1 MISLQKRASAILRLV
16 KSLRNL
22 STPAGRLPG
31 EVLEKI
37 LEMRCLEQDLIR
49 ASHVCRRWRATLVS
63 TPRLWTRVR
72 CVDVAR
78 TLQYLAR
85 SEPVPINVI
94 VDSKS
99 NIRAVIALGSATG
112 GFRSLTLQLQPF
124 DLLRV
129 FRRFATPAPALER
142 LEIFATRHPQCA
154 SIRPLPFEA
163 HIPAGFLGGSAP
175 ALKSLKLN
183 RINANLT
190 FSEFPAL
197 THLTLITKTQIFELS
212 ELFRVFT
219 SAKLLEEVS
228 IQFSGPTSPTLED
241 QGVITLP
248 CMKRLSFSNTAREF
262 PKRLLDLL
270 VVPSVEKVKLDINLP
285 GEDIRTMRDFLPTQL
300 QNFPH
305 LLEVDSLDLDVPR
318 ARCNIQFGGPG
329 GVISVHASRSGTQEQ
344 EEGFHSHWLES
355 IDPMSI
361 ADVRDLTLR
370 SYNPVE
376 PLDRCPVFKSLG
388 TLDAL
393 RSLVVQKCNNTAVI
407 EVLSPKGSVPF
418 PHLESLTFQLITEP
432 IPIFPDLTGM
442 ARARGQMGSPL
453 NEVSSDKHATF
464 RRSDVDA
471 LRCYVNCVKL
481 NTRADSPPNEL
492 DDVFSYSIVT
502 VRVFTGKYPSSCLCL
517 SLIFFVPH
525 FKRIRRQPRRTDL
538 VGSRRNPCRRGSYQT
553 PTKENAL
560 SWVGSPRCSH
570 GDDPRK
576 GPTFPRTRS

>member
-1 MISLQKRASAILRLV
+1 M
-16 KSLRNL
+16 
-22 STPAGRLPG
+22 
-31 EVLEKI
+31 
-37 LEMRCLEQDLIR
+37 
-49 ASHVCRRWRATLVS
+49 S

-163 HIPAGFLGGSAP
+163 HIPAGFLGGSAT

-212 ELFRVFT
+212 ELFRVFP

-228 IQFSGPTSPTLED
+228 IQFSGPTSPALED

-270 VVPSVEKVKLDINLP
+270 VVPSVEKIKLDINLP
-285 GEDIRTMRDFLPTQL
+285 REDIRTMRDFLPAQL

-305 LLEVDSLDLDVPR
+305 LLEVDSLDLDVFR

-329 GVISVHASRSGTQEQ
+329 GVIFVNTLRSGTRDESN
-344 EEGFHSHWLES
+344 GFQSHWLES
-355 IDPMSI
+355 LDPMSI
-361 ADVRDLTLR
+361 ADARDLTLR
-370 SYNPVE
+370 NYHPVE
-376 PLDRCPVFKSLG
+376 SLDQCPVFKSLKN
-388 TLDAL
+388 LDGL
-393 RSLVVQKCNNTAVI
+393 RSLVVERCNNTAVI
-407 EVLSPKGSVPF
+407 EALSPKGSILF
-418 PHLESLTFQLITEP
+418 PLLESLTFQLITEP
-432 IPIFPDLTGM
+432 TKIFPDLTEM
-442 ARARGQMGSPL
+442 ARARAQMGSPL
-453 NEVSSDKHATF
+453 SKVTSDMHTTF
-464 RRSDVDA
+464 RRSDVEV
-471 LRCYVNCVKL
+471 LRRYVDCVEL
-481 NTRADSPPNEL
+481 NTRADSRSSQLAN
-492 DDVFSYSIVT
+492 VSSYSIVT
-502 VRVFTGKYPSSCLCL
+502 VRVFPGNLLRVVC
-517 SLIFFVPH
+517 V
-525 FKRIRRQPRRTDL
+525 
-538 VGSRRNPCRRGSYQT
+538 
-553 PTKENAL
+553 
-560 SWVGSPRCSH
+560 
-570 GDDPRK
+570 
-576 GPTFPRTRS
+576 